1 LVPYEEGDYI
11 IQRDHGWNFAV
22 ILSLIVGLGN
32 PGLRYKKT
40 RHNLGFR
47 VADHLAA
54 QNKLSFK
61 SGKGYFLFCEIRKEK
76 KNKIVLVKPVT
87 YMNASGEA
95 VTDALEQF
103 EKKIEELLVICDDVN
118 LPLGRIRIR
127 EKGSD
132 GGHKGLRS
140 IIDHL
145 GSTSFARLRLGVGEP
160 PGDMEWE
167 EYVLKKFDRAEKE
180 KAERMILTASQAVED
195 ILRFGIQQSMNRFN
209 FKAAF

>member
-1 LVPYEEGDYI
+1 M
-11 IQRDHGWNFAV
+11 
-22 ILSLIVGLGN
+22 LSLIVGLGN

-40 RHNLGFR
+40 RHNLGFK
-47 VADHLAA
+47 VVEHLAT

-61 SGKGYFLFCEIRKEK
+61 PGNGEFLFCEIRKSK
-76 KNKIVLVKPVT
+76 PDQVVLIKPVT

-95 VTDALEQF
+95 VTAALEQF
-103 EKKIEELLVICDDVN
+103 EKEIEELLVICDDVN

-160 PGDMEWE
+160 PEDMDLE
-167 EYVLKKFDRAEKE
+167 EYVLRKFDRAELDEAE
-180 KAERMILTASQAVED
+180 KMILTAGQAVED
-195 ILRFGIQQSMNRFN
+195 AIRSGIKESMNRFN
-209 FKAAF
+209 FKAAL